1 MAHTRIDANT
11 LNHWLADP
19 DVLIVDVRN
28 HFEWISGKIP
38 NARHIPLA
46 QLVTECD
53 NLPTAQKVV
62 FYCQHGIRSQSAAQ
76 IAQAHGLEQVYD
88 LADGIVAWIDAGYN
102 LE

>member
-11 LNHWLADP
+11 LNAWLGDP
-19 DVLIVDVRN
+19 DVLLVDVRN

-53 NLPTAQKVV
+53 NLLTGQKVV

-76 IAQAHGLEQVYD
+76 IAQAHGVEAVYD
-88 LADGIVAWIDAGYN
+88 LTDGIVAWINAGYN